1 MLPKKRL
8 TNPALMSKQ
17 KTADVS
23 ADDQMQESNESV
35 KQILFLILFINSI
48 GTFHILYN
56 TLVDHFS
63 SQPRSE
69 PLFLAINKRQN
80 ANVGFKIL

>member
-1 MLPKKRL
+1 
-8 TNPALMSKQ
+8 MSKQ

-23 ADDQMQESNESV
+23 ADDQIQELNESV

-56 TLVDHFS
+56 TLSDHFRPN
-63 SQPRSE
+63 QD
-69 PLFLAINKRQN
+69 LNYYFLGINKR
-80 ANVGFKIL
+80 